1 MLNEPELTPRRRQHL
16 VRTGPSIVAENE
28 NLASGAKL
36 FRNCLLDRNR
46 DRSMTQQANNP
57 TLERLMQAAQ
67 TGDARAYECLLSD
80 ITPRLRRMIQSQRR
94 FLGPDEI
101 EDILQDVLISMH
113 SVRATYDP
121 QRPFMPW
128 LLAITRNRLA
138 DGGRKW
144 ARRAAN
150 EVLVDEVPVTF
161 ADDRTNSEQERQ
173 FDPEGLRKAMRDLP
187 HRQRDAVEMLKLREM
202 SLKEAAAESGMSVG
216 SLKVAVHRGIAA
228 LRKALVKDQ

>member
-1 MLNEPELTPRRRQHL
+1 
-16 VRTGPSIVAENE
+16 
-28 NLASGAKL
+28 
-36 FRNCLLDRNR
+36 
-46 DRSMTQQANNP
+46 MTEQANDP

-67 TGDARAYECLLSD
+67 IGDARAYRCLLID
-80 ITPRLRRMIQSQRR
+80 ITPRLRRIIQSQRR
-94 FLGPDEI
+94 FMRPDEI

-128 LLAITRNRLA
+128 LLAIARNRLA
-138 DGGRKW
+138 DSGRKW

-161 ADDRTNSEQERQ
+161 ADDRTNNEQERQ
-173 FDPEGLRKAMRDLP
+173 FDSEGLRKAMRDLP
-187 HRQRDAVEMLKLREM
+187 PRQREAVEMLKVREM
-202 SLKEAAAESGMSVG
+202 SLKEASAASGMSVG

>member
-1 MLNEPELTPRRRQHL
+1 
-16 VRTGPSIVAENE
+16 
-28 NLASGAKL
+28 
-36 FRNCLLDRNR
+36 
-46 DRSMTQQANNP
+46 MTQQANDL

-67 TGDARAYECLLSD
+67 TGDARAYECLLSE

-138 DGGRKW
+138 DSGRKG

-161 ADDRTNSEQERQ
+161 ADDRTNNEQERQ
-173 FDPEGLRKAMRDLP
+173 FDSEGLRKAMRDLP
-187 HRQRDAVEMLKLREM
+187 PRQREAVEMLKVREM
-202 SLKEAAAESGMSVG
+202 SLKEASAASGMSVG

>member
-1 MLNEPELTPRRRQHL
+1 MLNEPKLTSHHRPQPARAGL
-16 VRTGPSIVAENE
+16 SIVAENE

-36 FRNCLLDRNR
+36 FRNRPLDSNR
-46 DRSMTQQANNP
+46 DRSMTEQANDP

-67 TGDARAYECLLSD
+67 AGDARAYGCLLSD
-80 ITPRLRRMIQSQRR
+80 ITPRLRRIIWSQRR
-94 FLGPDEI
+94 FMSPDEI

-138 DGGRKW
+138 DSGRKW

-161 ADDRTNSEQERQ
+161 ADERANSEQERQ
-173 FDPEGLRKAMRDLP
+173 FDSEGLRKAMRDLP
-187 HRQRDAVEMLKLREM
+187 PRQREAVEMLKVREM
-202 SLKEAAAESGMSVG
+202 SLKEASAASGMSVG

>member
-1 MLNEPELTPRRRQHL
+1 
-16 VRTGPSIVAENE
+16 
-28 NLASGAKL
+28 
-36 FRNCLLDRNR
+36 
-46 DRSMTQQANNP
+46 
-57 TLERLMQAAQ
+57 MQAAQ
-67 TGDARAYECLLSD
+67 SGDARAYECLLNYIS
-80 ITPRLRRMIQSQRR
+80 PRLRRMIQSRRR

-138 DGGRKW
+138 DAGRKL

-161 ADDRTNSEQERQ
+161 VDHGTSSEQERQ
-173 FDPEGLRKAMRDLP
+173 FEHEGLRKAIGDPP
-187 HRQRDAVEMLKLREM
+187 HV
-202 SLKEAAAESGMSVG
+202 
-216 SLKVAVHRGIAA
+216 
-228 LRKALVKDQ
+228 

>member
-1 MLNEPELTPRRRQHL
+1 MLNEPELTSRCRPQPAW
-16 VRTGPSIVAENE
+16 TGPPIVADNE

-36 FRNCLLDRNR
+36 FRNRLLDRNR
-46 DRSMTQQANNP
+46 DRSMAQQANDP

-67 TGDARAYECLLSD
+67 SGDSRAYECLLSD

-150 EVLVDEVPVTF
+150 EVLVDEVPVPLRTTGRIASREDNLTRRVFEKQCETF
-161 ADDRTNSEQERQ
+161 R
-173 FDPEGLRKAMRDLP
+173 P
-187 HRQRDAVEMLKLREM
+187 V
-202 SLKEAAAESGMSVG
+202 SGKPWRCLSC
-216 SLKVAVHRGIAA
+216 ARC
-228 LRKALVKDQ
+228 R

>member
-1 MLNEPELTPRRRQHL
+1 
-16 VRTGPSIVAENE
+16 
-28 NLASGAKL
+28 
-36 FRNCLLDRNR
+36 
-46 DRSMTQQANNP
+46 MTQQANNP

-150 EVLVDEVPVTF
+150 EVLVDEVLRGLSPLFEEMYAQVGRPSIPPERLLKASLLMALYTV
-161 ADDRTNSEQERQ
+161 RSERLLCEQLGYN
-173 FDPEGLRKAMRDLP
+173 FLSAIF
-187 HRQRDAVEMLKLREM
+187 
-202 SLKEAAAESGMSVG
+202 ST
-216 SLKVAVHRGIAA
+216 
-228 LRKALVKDQ
+228 

>member
-1 MLNEPELTPRRRQHL
+1 MLNEPELTSPRRAPPARI
-16 VRTGPSIVAENE
+16 GPSIVSENE
-28 NLASGAKL
+28 NLASGSKL
-36 FRNCLLDRNR
+36 FRNRLLDRTR
-46 DRSMTQQANNP
+46 DRSMTQQTNAP
-57 TLERLMQAAQ
+57 TLELLMQAAQ
-67 TGDARAYECLLSD
+67 SGDARAYECLLND
-80 ITPRLRRMIQSQRR
+80 ITPRLRRIIQSRRR
-94 FLGPDEI
+94 FLGREEI

-121 QRPFMPW
+121 ERPFMPW

-144 ARRAAN
+144 ARLAAN

-161 ADDRTNSEQERQ
+161 VDDRANSEQERQ
-173 FDPEGLRKAMRDLP
+173 FDSGGLKKAMRDLP
-187 HRQRDAVEMLKLREM
+187 RRQRDAVEMLKLREM